1 MRVRVLTAAA
11 GIAALAVLATPVA
24 AQAATPATPAAPS
37 APAASAADSTA
48 LLYKWR
54 PTNDVYGKQA
64 DCNRRAAWWFDTHAD
79 VYGAE
84 CRWNSGLGKWQ
95 VWIQR

>member
-1 MRVRVLTAAA
+1 MRVRALTAAA

-24 AQAATPATPAAPS
+24 AQAAAPAAPS
-37 APAASAADSTA
+37 APTASAAASTA
-48 LLYKWR
+48 LPYKWW
-54 PTNDVYGKQA
+54 PTNDVYGKEA
-64 DCNRRAAWWFDTHAD
+64 DCNRRAAWWFDTHTD

-84 CRWNSGLGKWQ
+84 CRWNSGLRKWQ